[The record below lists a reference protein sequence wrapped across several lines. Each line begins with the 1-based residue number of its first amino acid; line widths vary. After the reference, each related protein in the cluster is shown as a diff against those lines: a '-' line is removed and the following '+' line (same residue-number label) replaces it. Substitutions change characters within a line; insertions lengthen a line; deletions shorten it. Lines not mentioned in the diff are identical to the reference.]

1 MQRLKAH
8 LDHLRRLDDLA
19 QEDSI
24 IHRLH
29 PAIKIVTTLIFLIAV
44 ASYDKYDVT
53 GLLPLV
59 LYPVALIALGHLPV
73 TYFAERLLFLL
84 PFVFFLAIANPF
96 LDRVLLFE
104 WGGVMITG
112 GWISFISIVIKFLLA
127 VTAVLIL
134 VATTG
139 IHDVCAVLM
148 QAGAPRIVVLQ
159 LLLIYRYLS
168 LLLEEAYRI
177 EQAYLLRSGG
187 ASRGIAPSAWG
198 SLAGGL
204 LLRTYARAQKIYD
217 AMLCRGFDG
226 ELHLLK
232 PARVTGASVTY
243 LAVWTAFIIYARII
257 NIPLQIGTLFKGVLG

>member
-1 MQRLKAH
+1 
-8 LDHLRRLDDLA
+8 
-19 QEDSI
+19 
-24 IHRLH
+24 
-29 PAIKIVTTLIFLIAV
+29 
-44 ASYDKYDVT
+44 
-53 GLLPLV
+53 
-59 LYPVALIALGHLPV
+59 
-73 TYFAERLLFLL
+73 
-84 PFVFFLAIANPF
+84 
-96 LDRVLLFE
+96 
-104 WGGVMITG
+104 MITG
-112 GWISFISIVIKFLLA
+112 GWISFFCIVLKFLLA

-187 ASRGIAPSAWG
+187 SRGIAPSAWG

-217 AMLCRGFDG
+217 AMLCRGFAG
-226 ELHLLK
+226 ELRLLK
-232 PARVTGASVTY
+232 PARVTVASVTY
-243 LAVWTAFIIYARII
+243 LAVWTAFIVYARLI